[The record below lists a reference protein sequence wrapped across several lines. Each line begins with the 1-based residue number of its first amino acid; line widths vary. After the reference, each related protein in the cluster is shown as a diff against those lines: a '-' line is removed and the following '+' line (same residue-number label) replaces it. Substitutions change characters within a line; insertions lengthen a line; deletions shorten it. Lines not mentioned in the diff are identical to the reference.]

1 MDFFWLHFFAPPA
14 SLDPLLVF
22 SALFYFGKVVLLPC
36 LANASMALALSAQT
50 PCVQFSVSC

>member
-1 MDFFWLHFFAPPA
+1 MDFFWLHFFAPPP

-36 LANASMALALSAQT
+36 LANASMALALSAHT
-50 PCVQFSVSC
+50 P